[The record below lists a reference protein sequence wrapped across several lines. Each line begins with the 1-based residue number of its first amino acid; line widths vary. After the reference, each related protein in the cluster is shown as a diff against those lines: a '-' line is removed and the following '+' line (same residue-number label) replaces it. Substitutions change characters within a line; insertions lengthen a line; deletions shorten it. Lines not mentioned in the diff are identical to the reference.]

1 MFSQT
6 WKKYLQV
13 IAILLKRS
21 SAGPQTLSMNTTD
34 FERAAAGRKIKYSF
48 SHLHLTNGRINIEVK
63 HSPLAR
69 ELATMLQ
76 EDDAMK
82 KLMAGQ
88 AFEFS
93 MSNDFVLTIKNNTAV
108 EEADIDQTTSD
119 VGAESMAAEQ

>member
-88 AFEFS
+88 SFEFS
-93 MSNDFVLTIKNNTAV
+93 MSNDFVLTIKNNTVV